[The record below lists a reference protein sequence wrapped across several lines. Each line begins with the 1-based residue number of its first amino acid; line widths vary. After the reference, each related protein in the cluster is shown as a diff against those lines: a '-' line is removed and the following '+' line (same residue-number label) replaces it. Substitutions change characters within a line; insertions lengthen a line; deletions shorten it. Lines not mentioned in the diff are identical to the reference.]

1 MPIAQ
6 VLDSTFISKALED
19 IMEYQLFA
27 LNTQNPYEYFNC
39 KTHCY
44 RCSEWTTENWKLL
57 ITQFSEMVN
66 QTLVKFPARQS
77 RNFLSCYTIL
87 HALYIKTVKKHAL
100 HLCEPKEGSRLRGL
114 TFHLLST
121 GTVLSDACHSTV
133 LWDTLPT
140 NSQSWLPIAE
150 IVPFLSVFRKHPHR
164 FPRCLR
170 GGATICW
177 DSLNPKTSKWE

>member
-1 MPIAQ
+1 MQTVFQQLWCGAWNSAFLTNSLLMPVPQ

-121 GTVLSDACHSTV
+121 GTVLSDDAIAQFFEIPCPQTPS
-133 LWDTLPT
+133 LD
-140 NSQSWLPIAE
+140 SQL
-150 IVPFLSVFRKHPHR
+150 
-164 FPRCLR
+164 LR
-170 GGATICW
+170 
-177 DSLNPKTSKWE
+177 